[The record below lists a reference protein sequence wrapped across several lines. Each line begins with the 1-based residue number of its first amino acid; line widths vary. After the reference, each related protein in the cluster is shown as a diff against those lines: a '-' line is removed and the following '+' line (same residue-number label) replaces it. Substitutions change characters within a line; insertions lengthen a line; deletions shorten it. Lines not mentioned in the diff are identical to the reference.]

1 MLSRT
6 EFDSFLKLYGI
17 PSSDDKYNQYKKSQT
32 SSLVNQQFAQLASQV
47 KQKVDK
53 PTMPDIIVGPG
64 TDATNKAARDKYN
77 KQLSQYNNQERII
90 QSLLKASADRVKYF
104 DEKEKIAKSL
114 QPKTNRTKTTIPYE
128 SPEDIKKLKSDLS
141 SLPKSFSVS
150 TSAQDKA
157 YHDRLDNA
165 YQKYKNTH
173 HPVYDTPV
181 KRIPKPNQIPN
192 TNQHINHDI
201 MSFQEYKNFR
211 FNQGFGVGQ
220 VEYKRYMSQFN
231 LNDPTPHLHSQI
243 SAENNKQGASSL
255 AKGQSN
261 KDYSKQ
267 HSKNIIQHLQNTKT
281 VAPGTIDKVNPP
293 VAIKLHNFTNPTPAA
308 HEHHVD
314 AHSINKQAGT
324 EVGNPV
330 YANSKPKVVSGPRE
344 DNHLNPTPQPVAQRQ
359 QVASG
364 SSTALAPAGQI
375 QGETF
380 AQFRA
385 RTRPN
390 TTPAPPP
397 QDQDAGDMIL

>member
-77 KQLSQYNNQERII
+77 KQLSQYNNQQRII
-90 QSLLKASADRVKYF
+90 QTLEKASADRVKYF
-104 DEKEKIAKSL
+104 DEKEKIGKQKSSGGV
-114 QPKTNRTKTTIPYE
+114 IPYE
-128 SPEDIKKLKSDLS
+128 SPEDIKKLQGDLS
-141 SLPKSFSVS
+141 SLPKTFNVS

-157 YHDRLDNA
+157 YHDRLDAA
-165 YQKYKNTH
+165 YQKYKTTH
-173 HPVYDTPV
+173 HPVYDKPV

-192 TNQHINHDI
+192 TNQHINHNI

-211 FNQGFGVGQ
+211 FNQGFAVGQ
-220 VEYKRYMSQFN
+220 VEYKRYLTQFN

-293 VAIKLHNFTNPTPAA
+293 VAIKLHNFQNPIPAA
-308 HEHHVD
+308 HEHHVE
-314 AHSINKQAGT
+314 AHSIIKQAGT

-344 DNHLNPTPQPVAQRQ
+344 DNHLNPTPQPIPQ
-359 QVASG
+359 
-364 SSTALAPAGQI
+364 APPGQI

-390 TTPAPPP
+390 TTPATPP
-397 QDQDAGDMIL
+397 QDQDAGDMII

>member
-17 PSSDDKYNQYKKSQT
+17 PSSDEKYNQYKKSQV

-47 KQKVDK
+47 KQKVSK
-53 PTMPDIIVGPG
+53 PTMPSSTVIGPG
-64 TDATNKAARDKYN
+64 AMEDRKAAMDKYN
-77 KQLSQYNNQERII
+77 KQLAEYNRQQNLVKNII
-90 QSLLKASADRVKYF
+90 NASANREKYF
-104 DEKEKIAKSL
+104 EEKEKIG
-114 QPKTNRTKTTIPYE
+114 NRNKTTIPYE
-128 SPEDIKKLKSDLS
+128 SPEDIKKLKGDLS
-141 SLPKSFSVS
+141 SLPKTFSVS

-157 YHDRLDNA
+157 YHDRLDAA
-165 YQKYKNTH
+165 YQKYKTTH
-173 HPVYDTPV
+173 HPVYDKPV

-192 TNQHINHDI
+192 TNQHINHNI
-201 MSFQEYKNFR
+201 MSFQEYKNFQ

-220 VEYKRYMSQFN
+220 VEYKRYLTQFN

-293 VAIKLHNFTNPTPAA
+293 VAIKLHNFQNPTPQH

-314 AHSINKQAGT
+314 AHSIIKQAGT

-344 DNHLNPTPQPVAQRQ
+344 DNHLNPTPQPVAQ
-359 QVASG
+359 
-364 SSTALAPAGQI
+364 TPAGQI

-380 AQFRA
+380 AEFRA

-390 TTPAPPP
+390 TTPAPQPVG
-397 QDQDAGDMIL
+397 QDAGDMIL

>member
-17 PSSDDKYNQYKKSQT
+17 PSSDEKYNQYKKSQV

-47 KQKVDK
+47 KQKVTK
-53 PTMPDIIVGPG
+53 PTMPSSTVIGPG
-64 TDATNKAARDKYN
+64 AMEDRKAAMDKYN
-77 KQLSQYNNQERII
+77 KQLAEYNRQQNLVKNII
-90 QSLLKASADRVKYF
+90 NASANREKYF
-104 DEKEKIAKSL
+104 EEKEKIG
-114 QPKTNRTKTTIPYE
+114 NRNKTTIPYE
-128 SPEDIKKLKSDLS
+128 SPEDIKKLKGDLS
-141 SLPKSFSVS
+141 SLPKTISVS

-157 YHDRLDNA
+157 YHDRLDAA
-165 YQKYKNTH
+165 YQKYKTTH
-173 HPVYDTPV
+173 HPVYDKPV

-192 TNQHINHDI
+192 TNQHINHNI
-201 MSFQEYKNFR
+201 MSFQEYKNFQ

-220 VEYKRYMSQFN
+220 VEYKRYLTQFN

-293 VAIKLHNFTNPTPAA
+293 VAIKLHNFQNPTPQH

-314 AHSINKQAGT
+314 AHSIIKQAGT

-344 DNHLNPTPQPVAQRQ
+344 DNHLNPTPQPVPQ
-359 QVASG
+359 
-364 SSTALAPAGQI
+364 APAGQI

-380 AQFRA
+380 AEFRA

-390 TTPAPPP
+390 TTPPPPP
-397 QDQDAGDMIL
+397 QDQDAGDMIF

>member
-17 PSSDDKYNQYKKSQT
+17 PSSDEKYNQYKKSQV

-47 KQKVDK
+47 KQKVTK
-53 PTMPDIIVGPG
+53 PTMPSSTVIGPG
-64 TDATNKAARDKYN
+64 AMEDRKAAMDKYN
-77 KQLSQYNNQERII
+77 KQLAEYNRQQNLVKNII
-90 QSLLKASADRVKYF
+90 NASANREKYF
-104 DEKEKIAKSL
+104 EEKEKIG
-114 QPKTNRTKTTIPYE
+114 NRNKTTIPYE
-128 SPEDIKKLKSDLS
+128 SPEDIKKLKGDLS
-141 SLPKSFSVS
+141 SLPKTISVS

-157 YHDRLDNA
+157 YHDRLNAA
-165 YQKYKNTH
+165 YQKYKTTH
-173 HPVYDTPV
+173 HPVYDKPV

-192 TNQHINHDI
+192 TNQHINHNI
-201 MSFQEYKNFR
+201 MSFQEYKNFQ

-220 VEYKRYMSQFN
+220 VEYKRYLTQFN

-293 VAIKLHNFTNPTPAA
+293 VAIKLHNFQNPTPQH

-314 AHSINKQAGT
+314 AHSIIKQAGT

-344 DNHLNPTPQPVAQRQ
+344 DNHLNPTPQPVAQ
-359 QVASG
+359 
-364 SSTALAPAGQI
+364 APAGQI

-380 AQFRA
+380 AEFRA

-390 TTPAPPP
+390 TTPSPPA
-397 QDQDAGDMIL
+397 QDQDAIDMIY

>member
-17 PSSDDKYNQYKKSQT
+17 PSSDEKYNQYKKSQV
-32 SSLVNQQFAQLASQV
+32 SSLVNQQFAELASQV
-47 KQKVDK
+47 KQKVTK
-53 PTMPDIIVGPG
+53 PTMPSSTVIGPG
-64 TDATNKAARDKYN
+64 AMEDRKASMDKYN
-77 KQLSQYNNQERII
+77 KQLAEYNRQQNLVKAMI
-90 QSLLKASADRVKYF
+90 KASANRQKYF
-104 DEKEKIAKSL
+104 EDKEKIGKQKS
-114 QPKTNRTKTTIPYE
+114 TGATIPYE
-128 SPEDIKKLKSDLS
+128 SPEDIKKLKGNLS
-141 SLPKSFSVS
+141 SLPKTFSVS

-157 YHDRLDNA
+157 YHDRLEDSYLN
-165 YQKYKNTH
+165 YQIH
-173 HPVYDTPV
+173 HRPVYDKPV

-192 TNQHINHDI
+192 TNQHINHNI

-220 VEYKRYMSQFN
+220 VEYKRYLTQFN

-255 AKGQSN
+255 AKGQSS

-293 VAIKLHNFTNPTPAA
+293 VAIKLHNFQNPTPQ
-308 HEHHVD
+308 HNEHHVD
-314 AHSINKQAGT
+314 AHSIIKQAGT
-324 EVGNPV
+324 EAGNPKN
-330 YANSKPKVVSGPRE
+330 AQPKISSGVHE
-344 DNHLNPTPQPVAQRQ
+344 DNHLNPTPQPNPVGPAIT
-359 QVASG
+359 SG
-364 SSTALAPAGQI
+364 VKSAIVPQAPAGQI

-380 AQFRA
+380 AEFRA

-390 TTPAPPP
+390 TTAPPP
-397 QDQDAGDMIL
+397 AQDQDAGDMIL